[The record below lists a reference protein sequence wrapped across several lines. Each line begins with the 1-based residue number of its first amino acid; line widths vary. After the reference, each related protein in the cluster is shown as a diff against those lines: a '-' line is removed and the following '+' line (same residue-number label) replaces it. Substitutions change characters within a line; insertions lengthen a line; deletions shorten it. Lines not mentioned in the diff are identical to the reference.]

1 MKFKKMFFLWLFLAL
16 AFFSVKT
23 NAKILKIQSRY
34 LGFVR
39 GNSQIYAEFYIPCS
53 KELEKFFRNSIKNN
67 DKLDRDPDVA
77 IIVDDINSYGSQL
90 NDAVEKEINKDN
102 KKLLEVYD
110 NMLNKK
116 KYILMISKKYNNQD
130 IRFEFMANVDKV
142 VKMANDIHFSLISTV
157 NSIAE
162 SDYKAL
168 KKILS
173 CKSDDCKVYN
183 IAWEII

>member
-1 MKFKKMFFLWLFLAL
+1 
-16 AFFSVKT
+16 
-23 NAKILKIQSRY
+23 
-34 LGFVR
+34 
-39 GNSQIYAEFYIPCS
+39 
-53 KELEKFFRNSIKNN
+53 
-67 DKLDRDPDVA
+67 
-77 IIVDDINSYGSQL
+77 
-90 NDAVEKEINKDN
+90 
-102 KKLLEVYD
+102 
-110 NMLNKK
+110 MLNKK

-168 KKILS
+168 KKFLS